1 MTETLAYRVSEV
13 ARLIGVGRSKVFEL
27 IKAGDLPAR
36 KLGGATVILRSDL
49 IAFLDS
55 TPRTR
60 HRE

>member
-1 MTETLAYRVSEV
+1 MTEPLPCRVSEV

-27 IKAGDLPAR
+27 IKADDLPAR

-49 IAFLDS
+49 IAFFDS

>member
-1 MTETLAYRVSEV
+1 MTEPLAYRVSEV

-55 TPRTR
+55 APRTR
-60 HRE
+60 HGE